1 MGNKGMCIYEED
13 DNNDEDD
20 GDGDKDGLGDDDDD
34 DNDDDGDDKGDDDY
48 DDDDDDYTLSRWQ
61 LHGDNRTMR
70 RRGHHG
76 SDQWVA

>member
-13 DNNDEDD
+13 DNNDENE
-20 GDGDKDGLGDDDDD
+20 GDGDDDNDNDDDDDDADDKGGDDDDD
-34 DNDDDGDDKGDDDY
+34 DY
-48 DDDDDDYTLSRWQ
+48 MLSRWQ

-76 SDQWVA
+76 SDQWVV